1 MRLNKPDVISG
12 PVSYE
17 QQYTVS
23 SWASDTEEPI
33 VDETCPEGCT
43 ADCNVG
49 GQCVELTQN
58 IVMDRVIQCP
68 SNEQ

>member
-17 QQYTVS
+17 QRYSVS
-23 SWASDTEEPI
+23 SWASEEP
-33 VDETCPEGCT
+33 VDEDACPDGCT
-43 ADCNVG
+43 SECNVNG
-49 GQCVELTQN
+49 ECVELAQG
-58 IVMDRVIQCP
+58 IVTDRVIQCP